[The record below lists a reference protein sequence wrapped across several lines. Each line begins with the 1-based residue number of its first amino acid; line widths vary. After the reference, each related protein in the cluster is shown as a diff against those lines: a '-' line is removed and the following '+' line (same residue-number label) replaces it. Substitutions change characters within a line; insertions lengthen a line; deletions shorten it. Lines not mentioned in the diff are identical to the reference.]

1 MDVQLQELIN
11 KIKSEGVAS
20 AEKQAAAIVEE
31 AEKKAGAIV
40 SDAECKA
47 KAIIDAAKQKEE
59 QMVRSGKDA
68 LAHAGRDLI
77 LNLRSSIISLFDAI
91 LEEEAGVVLSGKAL
105 ESAVTAIISSWST
118 EDAGKVDVLLPE
130 KELAALAGSLK
141 KKLAGKLAEG
151 IEIKPAAE
159 LSAGFRISVKDG
171 SAYYDFTPAE
181 IAAVLSQYLNPRLA
195 QTLQQ
200 AAAE

>member
-20 AEKQAAAIVEE
+20 AEKQAAAIADDAKRK
-31 AEKKAGAIV
+31 AEAIV
-40 SDAECKA
+40 SDAEGKA

-59 QMVRSGKDA
+59 QTVRSGKDA

-77 LNLRSSIISLFDAI
+77 LNLRSSIISLFDMI
-91 LEEEAGVVLSGKAL
+91 LEEETGAALSGKAL
-105 ESAVTAIISSWST
+105 ESAVAAIISSWST
-118 EDAGKVDVLLPE
+118 EAAGKVDVLLPE
-130 KELAALAGSLK
+130 KELAALEGSLK

-151 IEIKPAAE
+151 IEIKPAAG